1 MPRKAKPFQHQG
13 YFYTTA
19 GGRWRK
25 LCPLGAGYAEA
36 VRLLE
41 LPELPGGETLG
52 VVIKQYAA
60 HCQSY
65 YVLPGG
71 RVSSEPRSIALAL
84 SYLQRAAG
92 DLPIAQLSK
101 EHLKQARGLMVESC
115 SRKTANQHAGRIKRF
130 AAWAADRGLLPDA
143 AAAGIRS
150 LANLPA
156 FRSGAAEHEPITAVG
171 AESVAAVIAVIA
183 EPWRS
188 LVRLQW
194 FSGLRPGEACGIAVE
209 QLVPDGDGFR
219 LDLGLQHKGGW
230 RGRRKV
236 VLLGSQAGFVLR
248 PWLYAAAVNRRP
260 EVFVTTWTAGGG
272 VPRPAVPSSYAH
284 AVKRCCEAAGVPH
297 FHPNQLRHSYATRA
311 RAAFG
316 LEAAQHALGHTRANT
331 TEIYAERDQ
340 SLAARVVQR
349 LG

>member
-41 LPELPGGETLG
+41 LPDLPGGETLSA
-52 VVIKQYAA
+52 VIAQYSA

-71 RVSSEPRSIALAL
+71 RVSSEPRNIALAL

-101 EHLKQARGLMVESC
+101 EHLKQARELMVESC
-115 SRKTANQHAGRIKRF
+115 SRKTANQHVGRIKRF
-130 AAWAADRGLLPDA
+130 ARWAADRGLLVDSA
-143 AAAGIRS
+143 AASLQS

-156 FRSGAAEHEPITAVG
+156 FRSGAKEYDPVTAVPM
-171 AESVAAVIAVIA
+171 ESVAMVAAAIA

-188 LVRLQW
+188 LIRLQW
-194 FSGLRPGEACGIAVE
+194 FSGLRPGEACGVTVD
-209 QLVPDGDGFR
+209 QLTPDGDGFR
-219 LDLGLQHKGGW
+219 LDLGLEHKGGW

-272 VPRPAVPSSYAH
+272 VPRPATASSYAH
-284 AVKRCCEAAGVPH
+284 AVLRCCRKVGVPEW
-297 FHPNQLRHSYATRA
+297 HPNQLRHSYATRA

-316 LEAAQHALGHTRANT
+316 LEAAQHALGHTRADVT
-331 TEIYAERDQ
+331 QIYSERDMK
-340 SLAARVVQR
+340 LAEKVARR